1 MRRSGLCVVV
11 FCLLV
16 LGTGAALAAEGRTPV
31 YQPGPIAA
39 SGKYIV
45 TRNLSGSIIIQA
57 PDVDLDLNGFI
68 VSGGAAAGPVIMI
81 FPPADHVVIRNGTLF
96 SGNNCVATAPGG
108 PYRKVVIED
117 ILCHDTTSDG
127 FALTTVASAV
137 VRRTQVTNA
146 SGWGINWTAMN
157 TAVGEIEHNVIR
169 SSGGGIYVLGASSL
183 TIAHNTVESLT
194 GGPLPLGSG
203 IFVDQSQGTL
213 VAENTVESA
222 STDGIYFRT
231 TYASKIFDNVVERST
246 NNGIHLNPASF
257 NNLVL
262 NNNSSNNGTAAGLP
276 GVGLYVESAMNLIEG
291 NILNGNSSYGLLF
304 TGCGNGFGRNMARGN
319 AGAMVICPGNPPL
332 TPPESC
338 NQAIACVPY
347 NNATSQQN
355 LIPNLF

>member
-1 MRRSGLCVVV
+1 MSRRGVCVVV
-11 FCLLV
+11 FCLLL
-16 LGTGAALAAEGRTPV
+16 LGTGAALAAEGRAPV
-31 YQPGPIAA
+31 YQPGPIPA

-45 TRNLSGSIIIQA
+45 TRNISGPIIIQA

-81 FPPADHVVIRNGTLF
+81 VPPADHVVVRNGTLA
-96 SGNNCVATAPGG
+96 SGNNCIGTLPGPG
-108 PYRKVVIED
+108 YRKVVIED
-117 ILCHDTTSDG
+117 VLCRDVTSDG
-127 FALTTVASAV
+127 FAVATVESAV

-146 SGWGINWTAMN
+146 AGWGINWTAMN

-169 SSGGGIYVLGASSL
+169 RSGGGIYVLGASSL

-194 GGPLPLGSG
+194 GVQPLGYG
-203 IFVDQSQGTL
+203 IFVDQSQGAL
-213 VAENTVESA
+213 VSENTIESA

-246 NNGIHLNPASF
+246 NHGIHLNPASF

-262 NNNSSNNGTAAGLP
+262 KNNSSNNGGAAGLP
-276 GVGLYVESAMNLIEG
+276 GCGLWVESTMNLIEG

-338 NQAIACVPY
+338 NQTFNCAPY